1 MTKTA
6 FLTGGTGFL
15 GLNLVRQLTEQ
26 GWAVTALHRPSSNLT
41 YLKRFPVKLVAGTIE
56 DPDSVFSAMPEGL
69 DAVFHIAGD
78 VSFWSGHRAR
88 QICTNVDGTRHVAQ
102 AAQIRGA
109 KRFVH
114 TSSIAVYGVQAEEFD
129 ETAPHLGLSSPIGY
143 LQSKAR
149 AEEEIQKAV
158 ENGLDAVILNPAN
171 IVGPYDSANWGRLFR
186 LVAEDKVPG
195 IPPGEAP
202 FCHVAEV
209 AKAHLAAW
217 ERGRT
222 GENYILAGTQ
232 ATYLQ
237 AFQVV
242 GKLLGHAVP
251 GKTVPASALH
261 AAGWLAEMKSRI
273 TRREPEITPEM
284 ATLLSVTLR
293 CRSGKAIREL
303 GFQAVPLE
311 TMFADCYAWLQA
323 ERL

>member
-56 DPDSVFSAMPEGL
+56 DPDSVKSAMPEGL

-88 QICTNVDGTRHVAQ
+88 QIRTNVDGTRHVAQ

-171 IVGPYDSANWGRLFR
+171 IVGPYDAANWGRLFR
-186 LVAEDKVPG
+186 LVAEDKLPG
-195 IPPGEAP
+195 IPPGESP

-293 CRSGKAIREL
+293 CRSGKAIREF

-323 ERL
+323 EGL